1 MQKSQFHDFI
11 SREVHTDQ
19 QIVRS
24 EAVVAIASKLAF
36 KAVLFFSISI
46 YFLMQTVF
54 IFDSLLFLFVFRSVF
69 LHPFCVIKLKAPEPQ
84 ISVAKNIACARFL
97 FFSGLFRSS
106 RSKTIMY
113 VQ

>member
-19 QIVRS
+19 QIARS

-36 KAVLFFSISI
+36 KAVLFFDFYLFFNANGFYFCLYSVLFFASILRHKTEGSRI
-46 YFLMQTVF
+46 PDICCEKY
-54 IFDSLLFLFVFRSVF
+54 
-69 LHPFCVIKLKAPEPQ
+69 CV
-84 ISVAKNIACARFL
+84 CAFP

>member
-36 KAVLFFSISI
+36 KAVLFFR
-46 YFLMQTVF
+46 
-54 IFDSLLFLFVFRSVF
+54 FLFVF
-69 LHPFCVIKLKAPEPQ
+69 
-84 ISVAKNIACARFL
+84 
-97 FFSGLFRSS
+97 
-106 RSKTIMY
+106 
-113 VQ
+113 